1 MHTPSMPF
9 FSCNNNHIYFFLKFV
24 FVLSLCNWFYY
35 HLSTSSAVLDELIE
49 NDDWEGIVAVGSQQH
64 PQQDGSISNN
74 LEADKHGSK
83 STESPMSSK
92 AAQECELNA
101 ESERHGSYT
110 RDEKE
115 ALSQAKLWATIAKQ
129 ASAKTAAVSNNG
141 ANIATQWAIQ
151 RSLSNADGVRGQDG
165 KITTGTVMEPV
176 VEGGE
181 FGPFAQM

>member
-1 MHTPSMPF
+1 
-9 FSCNNNHIYFFLKFV
+9 
-24 FVLSLCNWFYY
+24 VLSLCNWFYY